1 LNTLY
6 LISAV
11 LSSKT
16 SDLFLKQSL
25 HEGKQQI
32 IKKNPKRRRQIKMA
46 DNDVPT
52 EDIQK
57 WICDFFNKFVKL
69 RMDERRPS

>member
-1 LNTLY
+1 
-6 LISAV
+6 
-11 LSSKT
+11 
-16 SDLFLKQSL
+16 
-25 HEGKQQI
+25 
-32 IKKNPKRRRQIKMA
+32 MA